1 MSDEYKRRAV
11 KSASER
17 AFELEEEARKLIDS
31 PKSDSLFF
39 RRGISD
45 TFLRAAELYKK
56 TGDLNS
62 ARENYQSAL
71 QYAPNKSYE
80 QLAKQGMKGLEEPE
94 HKREKTKYQGYA
106 QQRKEDDSSD
116 VDSAVSRWKSRNSKN
131 KKEKTFSELLSDLE
145 KKANDFPSENFYGIL
160 AISVLLIGLFFVSAD
175 FTGYVVAN
183 PLTNDMQWIGLC
195 FFACGL
201 VFTFLTIRKKHFCKN
216 KK

>member
-1 MSDEYKRRAV
+1 MGDEYKRRAV

-17 AFELEEEARKLIDS
+17 AFELEEEARKLIES

-45 TFLRAAELYKK
+45 TFIRAAELYKK

-62 ARENYQSAL
+62 ARENYESAL
-71 QYAPNKSYE
+71 RYAPNKSYE
-80 QLAKQGMKGLEEPE
+80 QLAKQGMKSLEAEPP
-94 HKREKTKYQGYA
+94 KEKTKYHGYA
-106 QQRKEDDSSD
+106 QQRGEDDASD

-131 KKEKTFSELLSDLE
+131 KKERSISELLSDLE
-145 KKANDFPSENFYGIL
+145 KKANDFPSGNFLGV
-160 AISVLLIGLFFVSAD
+160 ISISTLLTGLFFVSAD

-183 PLTNDMQWIGLC
+183 PLTNDMQWVGLC

-201 VFTFLTIRKKHFCKN
+201 VFTFLAIRKKYFPKN